1 MRGAG
6 GTGAGI
12 LDAGLYVVAT
22 PIGNLGD
29 MVPRAVQ
36 ILQAVDLIAA
46 EDTRHSGH
54 LLQHFGISTPQVA
67 YHEHNADRAVARI
80 ASVLDRGGS
89 VALISDAGTPLVS
102 DPGFGLVREAHR
114 RGWRTIPVPGAC
126 AAVAA
131 LSVSGLPTDRFLFEG
146 FLPARPVARRKRLQ
160 ALRSIGVTQVYY
172 EAPHRLLETVADLV
186 AVFGADRP
194 ATLARELT
202 KTFETVRTGTLA
214 DLHDFVAADVN
225 QQRGEIVLAVQ
236 GAPQTPVLDA
246 ELERLLS
253 LAAEVLPARQAARL
267 VAQFSGLPARDLYR
281 SLLDPE

>member
-1 MRGAG
+1 
-6 GTGAGI
+6 
-12 LDAGLYVVAT
+12 LDAGIYVVAT

-54 LLQHFGISTPQVA
+54 LLQHFGIATPQIA
-67 YHEHNADRAVARI
+67 YHEHNAERALARI
-80 ASVLDRGGS
+80 AGVLDRGGA

-102 DPGFGLVREAHR
+102 DPGFTLLREAHR

-146 FLPARPVARRKRLQ
+146 FLPARQVARRKRLQ
-160 ALRSIGVTQVYY
+160 ALRGGGVTQVYY
-172 EAPHRLLETVADLV
+172 EAPHRLLETITDLV
-186 AVFGADRP
+186 DVFGAERP

-202 KTFETVRTGTLA
+202 KTFETVRTDTLGGLLA
-214 DLHDFVAADVN
+214 FVAGDMN

-236 GAPQTPVLDA
+236 GAPPTRTLDA
-246 ELERLLS
+246 DLERLLG

-267 VAQFSGLPARDLYR
+267 VAQFSGLPARDLYKT
-281 SLLDPE
+281 LLQDE